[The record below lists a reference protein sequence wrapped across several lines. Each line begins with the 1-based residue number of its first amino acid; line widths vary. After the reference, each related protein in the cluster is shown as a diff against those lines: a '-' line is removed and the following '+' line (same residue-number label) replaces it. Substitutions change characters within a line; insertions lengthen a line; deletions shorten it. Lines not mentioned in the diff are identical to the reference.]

1 MIAFLRYTKVRG
13 PPEVSLRSG
22 HSGFSHACKIT
33 IELASVQCTLV
44 PEPVFVELLRS
55 PIRIDSQPGGPV

>member
-1 MIAFLRYTKVRG
+1 M
-13 PPEVSLRSG
+13 
-22 HSGFSHACKIT
+22 T
-33 IELASVQCTLV
+33 IELASTLV